1 MARELAPPLT
11 QERRSRSRLC
21 RKSAKL
27 VEAQPRRQGL
37 PLDTSS
43 RFTRKGPGQRA
54 PPNSE
59 TALSL
64 VTLSKFNQVGGGPAT
79 TTRAPARYFLTI
91 YSKRL
96 WPESP
101 PDLRNGALARDFVAI
116 QPSWWRP
123 SHDDK
128 GSLSILLDDL
138 LLEALARA
146 PPPELRNG
154 ALARDFL
161 VIQPSWWRPSHDDKG
176 SRSTLSHDFLQNAL
190 AREPPPP
197 PPRSQER
204 RSRSRLP
211 RDSISSRQ

>member
-128 GSLSILLDDL
+128 GSLSILPHDL

-146 PPPELRNG
+146 PPHPPNSG
-154 ALARDFL
+154 TALSLETSSQFRQVADGPATTTAAL
-161 VIQPSWWRPSHDDKG
+161 VRYLLTI
-176 SRSTLSHDFLQNAL
+176 
-190 AREPPPP
+190 
-197 PPRSQER
+197 
-204 RSRSRLP
+204 
-211 RDSISSRQ
+211 